1 LRPPRYLENMPDHTP
16 NHGAAGHQFHSVE
29 QPTVTGLLERI
40 SELEDENA
48 NLRRLEE
55 AIQRNTHLFEA
66 LLRASR
72 EGILL
77 LSPALTVLRVIRS
90 SVGHA
95 EKDLLGQS
103 LLTFLHPDDAG
114 RFEQA
119 CAGVLSGS
127 AKTCPVECRALGPG
141 DQWIWL
147 EFQMTDMLDDPNVHA
162 IVLNVRRLSRASE

>member
-1 LRPPRYLENMPDHTP
+1 MPDHTP
-16 NHGAAGHQFHSVE
+16 NHGAAGRQLHSLE
-29 QPTVTGLLERI
+29 QPTITELLERI

-48 NLRRLEE
+48 NLKRLEE

-77 LSPALTVLRVIRS
+77 LSPALTVLRMIRS
-90 SVGHA
+90 SVGYS

-119 CAGVLSGS
+119 CAGLLNGS
-127 AKTCPVECRALGPG
+127 SKICALECRALGPG
-141 DQWIWL
+141 GQWIWL

-162 IVLNVRRLSRASE
+162 IVVNIQRLSRPSE